1 MLPFARLGPRGQ
13 LSMRRRNIIALLGSA
28 AITWPLAARAQQPS
42 MPVVGFLHDGSSEGR
57 AHLAA
62 AFRQGLTEAGYIEGR
77 NVLVEYRWAEA
88 QYDRLPA
95 MVAELVQ
102 RGRRARAGR
111 PDDHSGNRLSPAH
124 EFPRLFG
131 AAKGQSGQC
140 AALSADQSLFF
151 RGGAAGGNASH
162 DDHRHGPVRNG
173 HLTTAWR
180 RGCTLAR
187 CRRCDVRSTALPVQ
201 YIHMLASALL
211 QR

>member
-1 MLPFARLGPRGQ
+1 
-13 LSMRRRNIIALLGSA
+13 MRRRNLIALLGSA

-102 RGRRARAGR
+102 RGRRV
-111 PDDHSGNRLSPAH
+111 
-124 EFPRLFG
+124 
-131 AAKGQSGQC
+131 
-140 AALSADQSLFF
+140 QSLVMF
-151 RGGAAGGNASH
+151 S
-162 DDHRHGPVRNG
+162 
-173 HLTTAWR
+173 
-180 RGCTLAR
+180 
-187 CRRCDVRSTALPVQ
+187 Q
-201 YIHMLASALL
+201 
-211 QR
+211 